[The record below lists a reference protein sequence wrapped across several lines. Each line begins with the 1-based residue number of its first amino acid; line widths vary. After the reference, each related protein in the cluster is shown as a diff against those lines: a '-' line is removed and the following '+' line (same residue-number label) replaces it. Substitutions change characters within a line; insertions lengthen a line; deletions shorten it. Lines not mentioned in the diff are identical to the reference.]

1 MFTTFYNLGKREFNL
16 LVKFVET
23 GKFEYYEYPMDEE
36 DILDEDENEEDED
49 DSNDTIETETA
60 AEAEAEAKDEITEK
74 KQKIEL
80 WT

>member
-36 DILDEDENEEDED
+36 DILDED

-60 AEAEAEAKDEITEK
+60 SEDEAEAKDEITEK

-80 WT
+80 